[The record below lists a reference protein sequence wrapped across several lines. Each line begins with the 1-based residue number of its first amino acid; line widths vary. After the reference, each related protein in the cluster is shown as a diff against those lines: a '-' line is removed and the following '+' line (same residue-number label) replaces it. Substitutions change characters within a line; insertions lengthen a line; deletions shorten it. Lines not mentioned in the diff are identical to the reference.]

1 MPTSA
6 SSPSITPF
14 VCTTS
19 HTRTTRA
26 IRRHTHSGESKKA
39 YQCLRP
45 RYGPVASLAVRVL
58 FAALRGRY
66 LANIRGPRRGG
77 GRADEEWGPL
87 WPPAGGEDFSV
98 TETGHGRPQGPPP
111 HILSTPAP

>member
-58 FAALRGRY
+58 LAALRGRY

-77 GRADEEWGPL
+77 SREDVGRGPF
-87 WPPAGGEDFSV
+87 PSEV
-98 TETGHGRPQGPPP
+98 
-111 HILSTPAP
+111 LSCNASRLS